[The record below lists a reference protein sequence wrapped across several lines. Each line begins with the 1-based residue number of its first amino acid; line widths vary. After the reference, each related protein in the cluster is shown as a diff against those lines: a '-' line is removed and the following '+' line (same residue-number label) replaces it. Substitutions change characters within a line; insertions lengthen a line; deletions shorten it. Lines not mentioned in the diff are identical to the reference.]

1 MRNEIINMMLFG
13 LINDIQ
19 SLRIFKIMLQIK
31 TDEYIE
37 RNFEHLKKRF
47 IKKRKM
53 VQYLQANL
61 K

>member
-19 SLRIFKIMLQIK
+19 SLRIFKIMLKIE